1 MKEVASM
8 PDMYNAREI
17 LEIAVRIE
25 ENGARF
31 YRAAAKFIND
41 PESEK
46 LLVKLAD
53 MEVKHE
59 ETFRSFI
66 QEMGNKADSG
76 GFIDPDGDAA
86 RYLGA
91 IADGYVFPVDED
103 PTEKLTGAET
113 ISEIIDFA
121 IGLEKDSV
129 IYYLGIREVV
139 PPALGRERIDRI
151 ITEEMHHITMLSDVK
166 RSL

>member
-1 MKEVASM
+1 M
-8 PDMYNAREI
+8 PEFNAREI

-31 YRAAAKFIND
+31 YRKAAKYID
-41 PESEK
+41 ESRSEK
-46 LLVKLAD
+46 LLLSLAD

-66 QEMGNKADSG
+66 QEMEKEADSSD
-76 GFIDPDGDAA
+76 FIDPDGDAS

-91 IADGYVFPVDED
+91 IADGYVFPVAED
-103 PTEKLTGAET
+103 PSEKLTGTET
-113 ISEIIDFA
+113 LSEVIDFA

-129 IYYLGIREVV
+129 IYYLGIREIV

-151 ITEEMHHITMLSDVK
+151 IAEEMHHITMLSDMK

>member
-1 MKEVASM
+1 M
-8 PDMYNAREI
+8 PDVFNAREI

-31 YRAAAKFIND
+31 YRKAAEYIAA
-41 PESEK
+41 PESKK
-46 LLVKLAD
+46 LLLGLAD
-53 MEVKHE
+53 MEDKHE

-66 QEMGNKADSG
+66 REIEGEKTGTDY
-76 GFIDPDGDAA
+76 IDPDGDAA
-86 RYLGA
+86 KYLGA
-91 IADGYVFPVDED
+91 VAGGYVFPVAED
-103 PTEKLTGAET
+103 PSEKLTGTET
-113 ISEIIDFA
+113 MLEIIDSA

-129 IYYLGIREVV
+129 VYYLGVKEIV

-151 ITEEMHHITMLSDVK
+151 IAEEMRHITLLSDLK